1 MAVVCPS
8 LSSLT
13 ETDLNMEYSGTTP
26 GLLSSSLNGSGSRD
40 GNGMLT
46 ENAVSSILQSLK
58 TSNAIPVAT
67 ASNAEAYV
75 AKQSEFLK
83 NVKAEYCFY
92 DGRYKFCLEKLFSSV
107 RQGYQNNSKEAQALI
122 QKYLKY
128 TQDFNQRINDL
139 TQIMNAITEDGL
151 KASNTINQDIQ
162 DFNAKIQEQKKKL
175 NEQYALISS
184 SQATATIRK
193 QMVKYTEEKARR
205 SDNLL
210 KMYGFLN
217 VVALGLL
224 VYIYR
229 AVPE

>member
-1 MAVVCPS
+1 MAAVCARA
-8 LSSLT
+8 SSLT
-13 ETDLNMEYSGTTP
+13 DSELNQGFAN
-26 GLLSSSLNGSGSRD
+26 GLLPSTPNGSSDRD

-46 ENAVSSILQSLK
+46 ANAVSSILQTLK

-67 ASNAEAYV
+67 ATNAEAYV
-75 AKQSEFLK
+75 ARQTVFLT

-92 DGRYKFCLEKLFSSV
+92 DSRYKFCLEKLFSAV
-107 RQGYQNNSKEAQALI
+107 RQGYQNNSSEAQALV
-122 QKYLKY
+122 QKYLDL
-128 TQDFNQRINDL
+128 TQRFNQRMNDL

-151 KASNTINQDIQ
+151 RASNNISQDIK
-162 DFNAKIQEQKKKL
+162 DFNEKIQQQKNKLIEQRD
-175 NEQYALISS
+175 LISS
-184 SQATATIRK
+184 SQATTTIRK

-210 KMYGFLN
+210 KTYGFLN
-217 VVALGLL
+217 IVALGLL

>member
-1 MAVVCPS
+1 MTSVCPRA
-8 LSSLT
+8 SSLT
-13 ETDLNMEYSGTTP
+13 DSELNQAFDNVLLPSTP
-26 GLLSSSLNGSGSRD
+26 NGSSDRD

-46 ENAVSSILQSLK
+46 ANAVSSILQTLK

-75 AKQSEFLK
+75 ARQTEFLRK
-83 NVKAEYCFY
+83 VKAEYCFY
-92 DGRYKFCLEKLFSSV
+92 DSRYKFCLEKLFAAV
-107 RQGYQNNSKEAQALI
+107 RQGYQNNSREAETLI
-122 QKYLKY
+122 QKYLLS
-128 TQDFNQRINDL
+128 TQTFNQRVNDL

-151 KASNTINQDIQ
+151 RASNNINQDIK

-175 NEQYALISS
+175 AEQRALITS
-184 SQATATIRK
+184 SQATTTIRK

-217 VVALGLL
+217 VVAIGLL

>member
-1 MAVVCPS
+1 MAAVCPRA
-8 LSSLT
+8 SSLT
-13 ETDLNMEYSGTTP
+13 DSELNQGFNN
-26 GLLSSSLNGSGSRD
+26 GLLPSTPNGSADRD

-46 ENAVSSILQSLK
+46 ASAVSSILQTLK
-58 TSNAIPVAT
+58 TSNVIPVAT

-75 AKQSEFLK
+75 ARQTVFLR

-92 DGRYKFCLEKLFSSV
+92 DSRYKFCLEKLFSAV
-107 RQGYQNNSKEAQALI
+107 RQGYQNNSREAQSLV
-122 QKYLKY
+122 QKYLEL
-128 TQDFNQRINDL
+128 TQRFNQRVNDL

-151 KASNTINQDIQ
+151 RASNNINQDIQ
-162 DFNAKIQEQKKKL
+162 EFNAKIQEQQKKL
-175 NEQYALISS
+175 TEQRALITS
-184 SQATATIRK
+184 SQATTTIRK

-217 VVALGLL
+217 IVALGLL

>member
-1 MAVVCPS
+1 MTSVCPRA
-8 LSSLT
+8 SSLT
-13 ETDLNMEYSGTTP
+13 DSELNQAFDNVLLPSTP
-26 GLLSSSLNGSGSRD
+26 NGSSDRD

-46 ENAVSSILQSLK
+46 ANAVSSILQTLK

-75 AKQSEFLK
+75 ARQTEFLRK
-83 NVKAEYCFY
+83 VKAEYCFY
-92 DGRYKFCLEKLFSSV
+92 DSRYKFCLEKLFAAV
-107 RQGYQNNSKEAQALI
+107 RQGYQNNSKEAEALI
-122 QKYLKY
+122 QKHLLA
-128 TQDFNQRINDL
+128 TQMFNQRVNDI

-151 KASNTINQDIQ
+151 KASNNINQDIK
-162 DFNAKIQEQKKKL
+162 DFNAKIQAQKKKL
-175 NEQYALISS
+175 KEQHDLISS
-184 SQATATIRK
+184 SQATTTIRK

-217 VVALGLL
+217 VVAIGLL

>member
-1 MAVVCPS
+1 MAAVCPRA
-8 LSSLT
+8 SSLT
-13 ETDLNMEYSGTTP
+13 DSELNQVFDK
-26 GLLSSSLNGSGSRD
+26 GLLPSTPNGSADRD

-46 ENAVSSILQSLK
+46 ANAVSSILQTLK
-58 TSNAIPVAT
+58 TSNTIPVAT
-67 ASNAEAYV
+67 TDNAEVYV
-75 AKQSEFLK
+75 AKQTEFLR

-92 DGRYKFCLEKLFSSV
+92 DSRYKFCLEKLFSAV
-107 RQGYQNNSKEAQALI
+107 RQGYQNNSKEAEALI
-122 QKYLKY
+122 QKYLLA
-128 TQDFNQRINDL
+128 TQTFNQRVNDL

-151 KASNTINQDIQ
+151 QASKNINQDIK

-175 NEQYALISS
+175 KEQHALISS
-184 SQATATIRK
+184 SQATTTIRK

-210 KMYGFLN
+210 QMYGFLN

-229 AVPE
+229 AIPE

>member
-1 MAVVCPS
+1 MTAVCPRA
-8 LSSLT
+8 SSLT
-13 ETDLNMEYSGTTP
+13 DSELNQGFAN
-26 GLLSSSLNGSGSRD
+26 GLLPSTPNGSSDRD

-46 ENAVSSILQSLK
+46 ANAVSSILQTLK
-58 TSNAIPVAT
+58 TSNVIPVAT
-67 ASNAEAYV
+67 ATNAEAYV
-75 AKQSEFLK
+75 ARQTVFLT

-92 DGRYKFCLEKLFSSV
+92 DSRYKFCLEKLFSAV
-107 RQGYQNNSKEAQALI
+107 RQGYQNNSREAQALV
-122 QKYLKY
+122 QKYLDL
-128 TQDFNQRINDL
+128 TQRFNQRVNDL

-151 KASNTINQDIQ
+151 RASNNISQDIK

-175 NEQYALISS
+175 TEQYVLISS
-184 SQATATIRK
+184 SQATTNIRK

-217 VVALGLL
+217 IVALGLL

>member
-1 MAVVCPS
+1 MAAVCTKP
-8 LSSLT
+8 
-13 ETDLNMEYSGTTP
+13 
-26 GLLSSSLNGSGSRD
+26 SSLNELELNQRFDKGLLPSTPNGSSDRD

-46 ENAVSSILQSLK
+46 ANAVSSILQTLK
-58 TSNAIPVAT
+58 LSNIIPVAT
-67 ASNAEAYV
+67 ATNAEAYV
-75 AKQSEFLK
+75 AKQAEFLK

-92 DGRYKFCLEKLFSSV
+92 DGRYKFCLEKLFSAV
-107 RQGYQNNSKEAQALI
+107 RQGYQNNSKEAQDQI
-122 QKYLKY
+122 QKYLMH
-128 TQDFNQRINDL
+128 TQGFNQRINDL

-151 KASNTINQDIQ
+151 KASNNIDQNIQ
-162 DFNAKIQEQKKKL
+162 DFNAKIQEQKKQL
-175 NEQYALISS
+175 SEQYALISS
-184 SQATATIRK
+184 SQATTTIRK

-217 VVALGLL
+217 IVALGLL

>member
-1 MAVVCPS
+1 MAAVCARA
-8 LSSLT
+8 SSLT
-13 ETDLNMEYSGTTP
+13 DSELNQGFAN
-26 GLLSSSLNGSGSRD
+26 GLLPSTPNGSSDRD

-46 ENAVSSILQSLK
+46 ANAVSSILQTLK
-58 TSNAIPVAT
+58 TSNVIPVAT
-67 ASNAEAYV
+67 ATNAEAYV
-75 AKQSEFLK
+75 ARQTVFLT

-92 DGRYKFCLEKLFSSV
+92 DSRYKFCLEKLFSAV
-107 RQGYQNNSKEAQALI
+107 RQGYQNNSREAQALV
-122 QKYLKY
+122 QKYLDL
-128 TQDFNQRINDL
+128 TQRFNQRVNDL
-139 TQIMNAITEDGL
+139 TQIMNAVTEDGL
-151 KASNTINQDIQ
+151 RASNNISQDIK

-175 NEQYALISS
+175 TEQYVLISS
-184 SQATATIRK
+184 SQATTNIRK

-217 VVALGLL
+217 IVALGLL

>member
-1 MAVVCPS
+1 MAAVCARA
-8 LSSLT
+8 SSLT
-13 ETDLNMEYSGTTP
+13 DSELNQGFAN
-26 GLLSSSLNGSGSRD
+26 GLLPSTPNGSSDRD

-46 ENAVSSILQSLK
+46 ANAVSSILQTLK
-58 TSNAIPVAT
+58 TSNVIPVAT
-67 ASNAEAYV
+67 ATNAEAYV
-75 AKQSEFLK
+75 ARQTVFLT

-92 DGRYKFCLEKLFSSV
+92 DSRYKFCLEKLFSAV
-107 RQGYQNNSKEAQALI
+107 RQGYQNNSREAQALV
-122 QKYLKY
+122 QKYLDL
-128 TQDFNQRINDL
+128 TQRFNQRVNDL

-151 KASNTINQDIQ
+151 RASNNISQDIK

-175 NEQYALISS
+175 TEQYVLITS
-184 SQATATIRK
+184 SQATTNIRK

-217 VVALGLL
+217 IVALGLL

>member
-1 MAVVCPS
+1 MAAVCPS
-8 LSSLT
+8 ASSLT
-13 ETDLNMEYSGTTP
+13 DSELNQVFDN
-26 GLLSSSLNGSGSRD
+26 GLLPSTPNGSSDRD

-46 ENAVSSILQSLK
+46 ANAVSMILQTLK
-58 TSNAIPVAT
+58 SANTIPVAT
-67 ASNAEAYV
+67 STNAEAYV
-75 AKQSEFLK
+75 AKQADFLK

-92 DGRYKFCLEKLFSSV
+92 DARYKFCLEKLFSSV
-107 RQGYQNNSKEAQALI
+107 RQGYQNNSKEVQALI
-122 QKYLKY
+122 QKYLSS
-128 TQDFNQRINDL
+128 TQTFNQRLNDL

-151 KASNTINQDIQ
+151 KSSNNINQDID
-162 DFNAKIQEQKKKL
+162 DFNKKIQEQKQKL
-175 NEQYALISS
+175 AEQYTLISS
-184 SQATATIRK
+184 NQATTTIRK

>member
-1 MAVVCPS
+1 MAAVCARA
-8 LSSLT
+8 SSLT
-13 ETDLNMEYSGTTP
+13 DSELNQGFAN
-26 GLLSSSLNGSGSRD
+26 GLLPSTPNGSSDRD

-46 ENAVSSILQSLK
+46 ANAVSSILQTLK
-58 TSNAIPVAT
+58 TSNVIPVAT
-67 ASNAEAYV
+67 ATNAEAYV
-75 AKQSEFLK
+75 ARQTVFLT

-92 DGRYKFCLEKLFSSV
+92 DSRYKFCLEKLFSAV
-107 RQGYQNNSKEAQALI
+107 RQGYQNNSREAQALV
-122 QKYLKY
+122 QKYLDL
-128 TQDFNQRINDL
+128 TQRFNQRVNDL

-151 KASNTINQDIQ
+151 RASNNISQDIK
-162 DFNAKIQEQKKKL
+162 DFNEKIQQQKNKLIEQRD
-175 NEQYALISS
+175 LISS
-184 SQATATIRK
+184 SQATTTIRK

-217 VVALGLL
+217 IVALGLL

>member
-1 MAVVCPS
+1 MAAVCARA
-8 LSSLT
+8 SSLT
-13 ETDLNMEYSGTTP
+13 DSELNQGFAN
-26 GLLSSSLNGSGSRD
+26 GLLPSTPNGSSDRD

-46 ENAVSSILQSLK
+46 ANAVSSILQTLK
-58 TSNAIPVAT
+58 TSNVIPVAT
-67 ASNAEAYV
+67 ATNAEAYV
-75 AKQSEFLK
+75 ARQTVFLT

-92 DGRYKFCLEKLFSSV
+92 DSRYKFCLEKLFSAV
-107 RQGYQNNSKEAQALI
+107 RQGYQNNSREAQALV
-122 QKYLKY
+122 QKYLDL
-128 TQDFNQRINDL
+128 TQRFNQRVNDL

-151 KASNTINQDIQ
+151 RASNNISQDIK

-175 NEQYALISS
+175 TEQYVLISS
-184 SQATATIRK
+184 SQATTNIRK

-217 VVALGLL
+217 IVALGLL